1 MSKFYFRLRT
11 PISPLSTPLM
21 VARPSSSTSSTTG
34 VRQQSKPNAR
44 RKKTTMTA
52 TSTTQQNSSKATTT
66 TILNAKTNFH
76 HPGVVGES
84 DTENDGDDENST
96 IGLNT

>member
-1 MSKFYFRLRT
+1 
-11 PISPLSTPLM
+11 M
-21 VARPSSSTSSTTG
+21 VARPSSSTSATAS
-34 VRQQSKPNAR
+34 VRQTKPNAR
-44 RKKTTMTA
+44 RKKTTATM
-52 TSTTQQNSSKATTT
+52 TSTTQQQNSSRTT

-76 HPGVVGES
+76 HASVGGES

>member
-1 MSKFYFRLRT
+1 
-11 PISPLSTPLM
+11 M
-21 VARPSSSTSSTTG
+21 VARPSSSTSATAS
-34 VRQQSKPNAR
+34 VRQTKPNAR
-44 RKKTTMTA
+44 RKKTTATM
-52 TSTTQQNSSKATTT
+52 TSTTQQQNSSRTTTT

-76 HPGVVGES
+76 HASVGGES

>member
-1 MSKFYFRLRT
+1 MA
-11 PISPLSTPLM
+11 
-21 VARPSSSTSSTTG
+21 ARPSSSTSATAS
-34 VRQQSKPNAR
+34 VRQTKPNAR
-44 RKKTTMTA
+44 RKKTTATMTA
-52 TSTTQQNSSKATTT
+52 TTQQQNSSRT

-76 HPGVVGES
+76 HAGVGGES

>member
-1 MSKFYFRLRT
+1 MA
-11 PISPLSTPLM
+11 
-21 VARPSSSTSSTTG
+21 ARPSSSTSATAS
-34 VRQQSKPNAR
+34 VRQTKPNAR
-44 RKKTTMTA
+44 RKKTTATMTA
-52 TSTTQQNSSKATTT
+52 TTQQQNSSRTT

-76 HPGVVGES
+76 HAGVGGES